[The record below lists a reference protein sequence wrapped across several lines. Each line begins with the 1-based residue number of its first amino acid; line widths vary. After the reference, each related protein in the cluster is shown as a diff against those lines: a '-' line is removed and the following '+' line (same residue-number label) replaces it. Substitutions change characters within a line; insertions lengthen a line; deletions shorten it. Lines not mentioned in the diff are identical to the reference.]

1 MATFKSKPTLI
12 NKPTQVVSDKF
23 SDLSQMQAILDQFGE
38 EERAKI
44 GDIKLT
50 RDKILISTQ
59 QVGDISFEVTERT
72 SERVVFAAVGSPVP
86 LNLVIDLKAISD
98 ESTELTTT
106 MDVEI
111 PVFLKPMIGG
121 AMQKAVDQFG
131 ELMQKL
137 A

>member
-12 NKPTQVVSDKF
+12 NKPTQAVSDKF
-23 SDLSQMQAILDQFGE
+23 SDLSQMQAILDQLGE